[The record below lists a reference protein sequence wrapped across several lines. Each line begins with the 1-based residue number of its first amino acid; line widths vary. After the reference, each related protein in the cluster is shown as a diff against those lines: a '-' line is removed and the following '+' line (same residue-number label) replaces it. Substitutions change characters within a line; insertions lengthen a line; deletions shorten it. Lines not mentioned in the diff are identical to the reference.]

1 MRKRGRITVQAP
13 SAPPWMVTYADMMNL
28 LLAVFVLLV
37 AFSIINEKKL
47 NLAVVSLQGAFGA
60 LPGGAGA
67 LPEGPPVRPAATI
80 ENVARDL
87 QRKMQVLGQDQEIKI
102 QYDKEGGLRIVLPN
116 RFLFDT
122 ASAEVKAESRP
133 VLQSVGEL
141 LSNVPGSFIEVRG
154 HTDSRPL
161 VNSAKYRDNYD
172 LSYARAD
179 NIARRIQKYGR
190 LPIEQFEIV
199 ACGPGQPVA
208 TNDTEDGRQAN
219 RRVEI
224 LVRAGD
230 VNGGMGK
237 LKEEVGGSAPAAVPA
252 SSTAP

>member
-1 MRKRGRITVQAP
+1 VEAA
-13 SAPPWMVTYADMMNL
+13 SAPAWTVTYGDMMSL
-28 LLAVFVLLV
+28 LLAFFVLLA
-37 AFSIINEKKL
+37 AFSTISERKL
-47 NLAVVSLQGAFGA
+47 SQAVVSLQGAFGA
-60 LPGGAGA
+60 LPGGAGV
-67 LPEGPPVRPAATI
+67 LPEGPAVRPTAAI

-87 QRKMQVLGQDQEIKI
+87 QRKMQVLGQDEEIKI

-122 ASAEVKAESRP
+122 ASAEVKEESRP

-141 LSNVPGSFIEVRG
+141 LSNVPGGFIEVRG

-208 TNDTEDGRQAN
+208 TNDTEEGKQAN

-230 VNGGMGK
+230 ENGGMGK
-237 LKEEVGGSAPAAVPA
+237 LKDEVGGSAPAAVPA